1 MRGSADWCETERSG
15 WALAGVSGAEA
26 SAGGRVEGEEEE
38 LSVVWATKR
47 AEQGWIDQRCEED
60 SVGRSRACARFK
72 YRTEYGTSVNCAVFK
87 RRAFRACFL
96 RGAPARFPRS
106 TWRHG
111 YLACWQRRASSRPSV
126 AVDNFQVGEHRIST
140 LQPRVSRLESDGGT
154 RRQESGSELTHL
166 FLQQAVQF
174 PLAVHYASS
183 IRRIDDPDDRISL
196 LKVVAPV
203 RSERRLAADVPCIS
217 SSSARS

>member
-1 MRGSADWCETERSG
+1 
-15 WALAGVSGAEA
+15 
-26 SAGGRVEGEEEE
+26 

-60 SVGRSRACARFK
+60 SVGRSRACTRYK
-72 YRTEYGTSVNCAVFK
+72 NRKHYGTSVNCAVFK

-106 TWRHG
+106 TWHRG

-126 AVDNFQVGEHRIST
+126 AVGNCQVAQCPLWSK
-140 LQPRVSRLESDGGT
+140 QPPMPRLDSDTET
-154 RRQESGSELTHL
+154 RRQESGSVLTHL
-166 FLQQAVQF
+166 FLQQAVQL
-174 PLAVHYASS
+174 PLAVHHASS

-203 RSERRLAADVPCIS
+203 RSERRLAANVPCVS
-217 SSSARS
+217 SPSARVYSPAMCPCASLRRKGTHKC